1 MRISPGHLISLT
13 SVTYSVFS
21 HYRNLHRLFA
31 KNSLLNRDFLE
42 EFQLLLEVCWCRPPF
57 CIQNAR
63 VDLKFHVPLDKFHS
77 VVRVD
82 FDNLAKI
89 HLVALLSGFH
99 PSPYLIEARPI

>member
-1 MRISPGHLISLT
+1 M
-13 SVTYSVFS
+13 
-21 HYRNLHRLFA
+21 RLFA
-31 KNSLLNRDFLE
+31 SMRTSASE

-77 VVRVD
+77 VVPVD
-82 FDNLAKI
+82 LDNLAKI
-89 HLVALLSGFH
+89 HLAVLLIGFH